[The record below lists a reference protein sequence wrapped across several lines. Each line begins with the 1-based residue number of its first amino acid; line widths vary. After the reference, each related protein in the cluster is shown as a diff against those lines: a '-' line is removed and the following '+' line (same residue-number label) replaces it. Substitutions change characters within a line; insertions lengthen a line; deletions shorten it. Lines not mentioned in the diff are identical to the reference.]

1 MSDRIEKSAVLRAPL
16 ARVWRAISD
25 SREFGTWFGM
35 SIDAPFA
42 EGTTVTGV
50 MTGTAVDEDI
60 AARQREYED
69 VACPLH
75 IVEVTPPRRLA
86 FRWNPLP
93 GKEFADLTTL
103 VEFTLT
109 EADGGVL
116 LEIVESGFDS
126 IPEEHRTSAFGNN
139 SEGWAIQLDLI
150 GRYVAAPQWA

>member
-1 MSDRIEKSAVLRAPL
+1 MRDRIEKSAVLHAPL

-35 SIDAPFA
+35 SIDGPFA

-50 MTGTAVDEDI
+50 MTGTAVDEGI
-60 AARQREYED
+60 AARQRGYED

-75 IVEVTPPRRLA
+75 IVEVTPRRRLA

-116 LEIVESGFDS
+116 LEIVESGFDA
-126 IPEEHRTSAFGNN
+126 IPEERRTSAFGDN
-139 SEGWAIQLDLI
+139 SEGWTIQLDLI
-150 GRYVAAPQWA
+150 DRYVTAAQWA

>member
-16 ARVWRAISD
+16 SRVWRAISD

-42 EGTTVTGV
+42 EGATVTAV

-60 AARQREYED
+60 AARQQGYED
-69 VACPLH
+69 VSCPLH

-93 GKEFADLTTL
+93 G
-103 VEFTLT
+103 
-109 EADGGVL
+109 
-116 LEIVESGFDS
+116 
-126 IPEEHRTSAFGNN
+126 
-139 SEGWAIQLDLI
+139 
-150 GRYVAAPQWA
+150 